1 LRIYFPTIL
10 VIIIDQASK
19 LWVKNNLP
27 QWESWNILGSFL
39 RFTHVKNPGIAFGIP
54 VGNFTM
60 IVAILS
66 IIATIFIAYLHWQE
80 RNNHPLIVIGL
91 GLILG
96 GAIGNLIDRSSV
108 FFTQHYTGVIDF
120 IDKNTSNL
128 IDLGSGAGF
137 PGLIIA
143 ILAKDR
149 KIRIKVKL
157 IEKSTKKAS
166 FLREIVNYLN
176 LNVEVLN
183 INALTHVKKLEAD
196 LIVARAF
203 KPLKIILQFLDKN
216 TENWKKVFL
225 FLGKTGQDE
234 LLQASKSWDIKYKQ
248 RMSVTSS
255 DSIVI
260 EINKLKK
267 K

>member
-1 LRIYFPTIL
+1 M
-10 VIIIDQASK
+10 A
-19 LWVKNNLP
+19 NNLITKDLSSLI
-27 QWESWNILGSFL
+27 QVSRE
-39 RFTHVKNPGIAFGIP
+39 TIASLIKYE
-54 VGNFTM
+54 N
-60 IVAILS
+60 
-66 IIATIFIAYLHWQE
+66 YLIKS
-80 RNNHPLIVIGL
+80 NKTL
-91 GLILG
+91 
-96 GAIGNLIDRSSV
+96 NLIGKSTINEIWLRHFLDSS
-108 FFTQHYTGVIDF
+108 QVIDF
-120 IDKNTSNL
+120 IDKNTSSL

-166 FLREIVNYLN
+166 FLREIVNYLK

-183 INALTHVKKLEAD
+183 INALTHAKKLEAD

-203 KPLKIILQFLDKN
+203 KPLKTILQFLDKN
-216 TENWKKVFL
+216 TKNWKKVFL

-234 LLQASKSWDIKYKQ
+234 LLQASKSWYIKYKQ
-248 RMSVTSS
+248 RMSVTSN

>member
-1 LRIYFPTIL
+1 MSQPTTQ
-10 VIIIDQASK
+10 IDTFS
-19 LWVKNNLP
+19 
-27 QWESWNILGSFL
+27 
-39 RFTHVKNPGIAFGIP
+39 RFTQVSRETITSLVKYENYLIQSNKTLNL
-54 VGNFTM
+54 VGK
-60 IVAILS
+60 S
-66 IIATIFIAYLHWQE
+66 TINEIWTRHFL
-80 RNNHPLIVIGL
+80 
-91 GLILG
+91 
-96 GAIGNLIDRSSV
+96 DSS
-108 FFTQHYTGVIDF
+108 QVIDF
-120 IDKNTSNL
+120 IDKNTNSL

-149 KIRIKVKL
+149 KISLKVKL
-157 IEKSTKKAS
+157 IEKSSKKAS

-183 INALTHVKKLEAD
+183 INALTHAKKLEAD

-216 TENWKKVFL
+216 TKNWKKVFL

-255 DSIVI
+255 DSVVI